1 MKLNLNESF
10 ILRALV
16 KTELYKSRTRQ
27 VEMYADADDHFSYD
41 LYWEKRINELE
52 TILDKLK

>member
-1 MKLNLNESF
+1 MSLNINEIF
-10 ILRALV
+10 ILKGLV

-41 LYWEKRINELE
+41 LYWENKINELE
-52 TILDKLK
+52 RILNKLK